1 MDPLKLYISA
11 NDKYDQNHYKSII
24 RDHGIDIQIAD
35 DIMDVTHYYY
45 DSDNDNNDIKLEEQK
60 MNSNW
65 QLLRDPNFKFT
76 MVTKVLGHENE
87 DGYNSVK
94 DWLWI

>member
-1 MDPLKLYISA
+1 MDPFKLYISA

-45 DSDNDNNDIKLEEQK
+45 DSGNDNNDIKLK
-60 MNSNW
+60 SK
-65 QLLRDPNFKFT
+65 R
-76 MVTKVLGHENE
+76 
-87 DGYNSVK
+87 
-94 DWLWI
+94 